1 MSPYAP
7 GLRADA
13 RSASCN
19 QKPAGTATI
28 VTADKRSANISETAK
43 LLLAGG
49 VAGALSKS
57 ATAPLARL
65 TILYQVKGLQY
76 STGQVQKLGLRQA
89 FQQVICQEGVRAL
102 WKGNGVTML
111 HRLPYSAV
119 NFWAYEQFTQQWQL
133 SFPSASN
140 HSQDA
145 VLRRLLAGGAAGMC
159 ACTLAYPLDLVRT
172 RLAAQTT
179 THYYKGIWHALS
191 TIVKDEGLFGL
202 YRGLGATLTQV
213 APSLAMNYCAY
224 ETLRSYW
231 MSHEPAR
238 QSPTVTMSLASG
250 SIAGLVSSTAT
261 FPLDL
266 IRRRMQLQGQGG
278 CQVQYTSYSHAF
290 RTVIQREG
298 FVGLYHGI
306 LPEYYKVVPGV
317 AIAFCTYELM
327 KSMLGVQT
335 NVVNR

>member
-1 MSPYAP
+1 MSRFVP
-7 GLRADA
+7 GLRADPRA
-13 RSASCN
+13 VSRDRQSEIPSLI
-19 QKPAGTATI
+19 KE
-28 VTADKRSANISETAK
+28 KRSQATSVSETAK

-76 STGQVQKLGLRQA
+76 SGALQKVGLREA
-89 FQQVICQEGVRAL
+89 VQQVVRQEGFLAL

-111 HRLPYSAV
+111 HRMPYSAV
-119 NFWAYEQFTQQWQL
+119 NFWAYEQFTKLWQEQ
-133 SFPSASN
+133 FPSAAN

-145 VLRRLLAGGAAGMC
+145 VLRRLVAGGGAGMC

-172 RLAAQTT
+172 RLSAQTT
-179 THYYKGIWHALS
+179 VKYYNGIWHALS

-213 APSLAMNYCAY
+213 APSLAINYCAY

-231 MSHEPAR
+231 MAHEPNR
-238 QSPTVTMSLASG
+238 KSPTVSMSLASG
-250 SIAGLVSSTAT
+250 SVAGLVSSTAT

-278 CQVQYTSYSHAF
+278 CQVQYTSYTHAF
-290 RTVIQREG
+290 ATVIKREG
-298 FVGLYHGI
+298 FQGLYHGI

-335 NVVNR
+335 NTVNR

>member
-1 MSPYAP
+1 MCCPHIRSLLIVEIALLPVHLVCFSSLTP
-7 GLRADA
+7 GL
-13 RSASCN
+13 
-19 QKPAGTATI
+19 
-28 VTADKRSANISETAK
+28 K
-43 LLLAGG
+43 LE
-49 VAGALSKS
+49 
-57 ATAPLARL
+57 R
-65 TILYQVKGLQY
+65 GLQ
-76 STGQVQKLGLRQA
+76 
-89 FQQVICQEGVRAL
+89 
-102 WKGNGVTML
+102 
-111 HRLPYSAV
+111 
-119 NFWAYEQFTQQWQL
+119 
-133 SFPSASN
+133 
-140 HSQDA
+140 
-145 VLRRLLAGGAAGMC
+145 
-159 ACTLAYPLDLVRT
+159 AYPLDLVRT

-224 ETLRSYW
+224 ETIRSYW

-238 QSPTVTMSLASG
+238 QSPTVSYIPRFVLHSRTTPLHPLPSLPPGVARCGSAALPICTLADQSLHKCSHVTHLFLMDRFGVCMLSAFIFRRDPSLQSKTKTSSALQEVHDLVHTNVSTLAHWLRLYAHKPHSAVQVTMSLASG

-278 CQVQYTSYSHAF
+278 CQVQYTSYRHAF
-290 RTVIQREG
+290 QTVIQREG

>member
-1 MSPYAP
+1 MIMYTAAATHGTP
-7 GLRADA
+7 G
-13 RSASCN
+13 
-19 QKPAGTATI
+19 
-28 VTADKRSANISETAK
+28 
-43 LLLAGG
+43 
-49 VAGALSKS
+49 S
-57 ATAPLARL
+57 ATL
-65 TILYQVKGLQY
+65 TDWLKLESGLQ
-76 STGQVQKLGLRQA
+76 
-89 FQQVICQEGVRAL
+89 
-102 WKGNGVTML
+102 
-111 HRLPYSAV
+111 
-119 NFWAYEQFTQQWQL
+119 
-133 SFPSASN
+133 
-140 HSQDA
+140 
-145 VLRRLLAGGAAGMC
+145 
-159 ACTLAYPLDLVRT
+159 AYPLDLVRT

-238 QSPTVTMSLASG
+238 QSPTASYIPPFVLHSHTTALQPPPLPPPPPGWLVVALLPCPVMSDQSLRKCSHVTHLFLMDRFGVCMLRAFVRRRDPSLQSKTETTTALQEVHVLVHTNVSTLAHWLRLHAHKPRSAVQVTMSLASG

-335 NVVNR
+335 NVANR